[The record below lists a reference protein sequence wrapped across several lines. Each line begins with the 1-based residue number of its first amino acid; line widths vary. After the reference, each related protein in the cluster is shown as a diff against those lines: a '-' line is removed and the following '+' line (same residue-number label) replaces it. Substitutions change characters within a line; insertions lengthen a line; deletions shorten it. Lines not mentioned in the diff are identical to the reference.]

1 VPTKEDMLSAHDP
14 NRNRS
19 RRRRWLWAAAI
30 SVPTAALAVVAAG
43 AHVVPSSGGSSGAS
57 AHSAPSWTTKKVAR
71 PGAGRVHATR
81 VQRHLAVNLEVRRTA
96 GAPPRHLIQL
106 RRSRISLT
114 VDRRGRLWLSQAGKR
129 RAVGLRLRAGTWQRV
144 TVRVN
149 GPRRVARIGVAG
161 RSRLVKGVRFGQEAS
176 IRIGARPNGRP
187 NHRIRNVM
195 IRGPRWTPPA
205 RRAAAPSP
213 APAPAAPISTSPF
226 SGPNTP
232 FGQRIA
238 ADARVHPGSSQ
249 MISALASIGRF
260 NLALENWSVPVYT
273 ADARTP
279 RHNVSLTASWSYYR
293 SMQGV
298 PIPPNAQPDPAGDGH
313 LSVLDPV
320 TGCAYDFWQARRAG
334 SGWSASWGNSL
345 SLNGNGVFAGGLSA
359 RGSGFALA
367 AGLVWPQELR
377 DGAINHALVFA
388 FPNTAAGGP
397 VAPASKSDGT
407 STGSSAIPMGA
418 RIQLDPSLDIDR
430 LGLRPYERT
439 IARALQEYGAFVGD
453 TGGSPTVYAANPI
466 SQPAGAYDG
475 LVPAGAS
482 VRLDRIPLDRFR
494 VLATGPQ
501 QSNRY
506 FLNGDGC
513 ARMIR

>member
-1 VPTKEDMLSAHDP
+1 MLSAHDP
-14 NRNRS
+14 NRNRA
-19 RRRRWLWAAAI
+19 RRRRWLWAAAV
-30 SVPTAALAVVAAG
+30 SVPTVALAVVAAG
-43 AHVVPSSGGSSGAS
+43 AHVVPGSGGTSGAS

-71 PGAGRVHATR
+71 PRPGGVYATR
-81 VQRHLAVNLEVRRTA
+81 AHRHLSVAFTMRRAANAPARPVVR
-96 GAPPRHLIQL
+96 LQ
-106 RRSRISLT
+106 RSGVAMS
-114 VDRRGRLWLSQAGKR
+114 VDRRGRLWLTQPGTR
-129 RAVGLRLRAGTWQRV
+129 RAVGLTLRAGRWQRV
-144 TVRVN
+144 TLRLN
-149 GPRRVARIGVAG
+149 GDRRVARVVVNG
-161 RSRLVKGVRFGQEAS
+161 RARVVKGVRFSGETRVRLGVRA
-176 IRIGARPNGRP
+176 GGPA
-187 NHRIRNVM
+187 HRIRQVT
-195 IRGPRWTPPA
+195 IRGRKTPA
-205 RRAAAPSP
+205 RARPATAP

-226 SGPNTP
+226 SGPNSP
-232 FGQRIA
+232 FGQRIPA
-238 ADARVHPGSSQ
+238 NVRVHPSSSQ
-249 MISALASIGRF
+249 MISGLASIGRF

-279 RHNVSLTASWSYYR
+279 RHNVSLTASWSYYA

-320 TGCAYDFWQARRAG
+320 TGCAYDFWQARRTG

-345 SLNGNGVFAGGLSA
+345 SLNGTGVFAGGLSA

-418 RIQLDPSLDIDR
+418 RIQLDPALDIDR

-482 VRLDRIPLDRFR
+482 VRLDRIPLDRLR

-513 ARMIR
+513 ARMVR